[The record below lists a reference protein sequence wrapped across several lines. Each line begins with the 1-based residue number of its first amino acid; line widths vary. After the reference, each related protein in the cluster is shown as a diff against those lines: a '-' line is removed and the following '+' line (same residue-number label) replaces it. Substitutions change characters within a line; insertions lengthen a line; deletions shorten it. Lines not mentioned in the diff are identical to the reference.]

1 MNISTSAREPRATP
15 QSHDC
20 VAGGDG
26 HCERPIQRW
35 SPTSTRTERNARPS
49 QSNHSGR
56 ACTRVDDSNPYANP
70 EEQNT
75 YHSSPTAPPRTAH
88 VAAIRHQHRL
98 VPPSPW
104 SSCCCSCC
112 FPVCLVVCL
121 FVCLSFCVLRF
132 SCALLTAHV
141 AAIPR
146 VCGHAPHVNIV
157 SMCFASRLAAALRF
171 RHGANPSRAN
181 RARGPNPTTPA
192 WAGTR
197 TARQARRHDTRV
209 PTTRAL
215 RGATPADARQ
225 WR

>member
-1 MNISTSAREPRATP
+1 VSTTISACAREPCALAQSHDPRVGGHAPHVNDSITTADHVRMATLTPSHWVCPSASRFLFVSSEPRASRNPTPHAHGRRRLPPWMPASEHLNQSTMNISTSAREPRATP

-104 SSCCCSCC
+104 S
-112 FPVCLVVCL
+112 
-121 FVCLSFCVLRF
+121 
-132 SCALLTAHV
+132 
-141 AAIPR
+141 
-146 VCGHAPHVNIV
+146 
-157 SMCFASRLAAALRF
+157 
-171 RHGANPSRAN
+171 
-181 RARGPNPTTPA
+181 
-192 WAGTR
+192 
-197 TARQARRHDTRV
+197 
-209 PTTRAL
+209 PTTRRPRDSQEAFCVF
-215 RGATPADARQ
+215 RAPC
-225 WR
+225 